1 MSKPGKGLFD
11 GVIQSTI
18 PRMNAP
24 RPWMV
29 HVLVVFL
36 LGSVVRA
43 DLAGDIREILQDR
56 YMQRIDA
63 GVVVIALGDSTR
75 QDALLFEHQPGK
87 PLIPASNLKLV
98 TTGAALALLKPD
110 FRFRTALVA
119 RPSNDGGFE
128 VAIVGDGDPTL
139 GDLKLLEGTGWDAT
153 TVFRTWADSL
163 RKSGI
168 TRVSRL
174 VVDDS
179 VFDRQFFHP
188 SWPVDQENLHYC
200 AQVGGLNLNA
210 NTVWFDVQP
219 GVPGQPPTWSV
230 KPATGYVSV
239 RNAAVT
245 SSKNAVWFSRDRGT
259 NQLGLRGECSEPVL
273 DLRVTIHDPPMFA
286 GKVALETFRAAGI
299 EVADPPQ
306 RTDDVRSQLKDNV
319 GNWRVIAIH
328 ETPLVQVLTRTNKD
342 SVNMYAESLCKRMGF
357 ASTGRSGSWTSGT
370 AAMASYLQSLG
381 VAATQFKLDDGCGLS
396 RKNAI
401 SAGAIA
407 RVLAD
412 SFHGAASKAY
422 VGSLAVG
429 GMDGT
434 LDNRFSGAL
443 RGRVFAKSG
452 YINQVSGL
460 SGYLRA
466 GDGRWYAFSILM
478 NDVPSGTNGT
488 AKEMQ
493 ERIVQAID
501 ANARR

>member
-1 MSKPGKGLFD
+1 
-11 GVIQSTI
+11 
-18 PRMNAP
+18 
-24 RPWMV
+24 MV
-29 HVLVVFL
+29 HVLVVTL
-36 LGSVVRA
+36 LCSAARA
-43 DLAGDIREILQDR
+43 DLAGDIRAVLQDR

-63 GVVVIALGDSTR
+63 GVVVIALGDSAGA
-75 QDALLFEHQPGK
+75 DKPLFEHQPAK

-98 TTGAALALLKPD
+98 TTGAALSVLKPE

-119 RPSNDGGFE
+119 RAAADGQFE

-153 TVFRTWADSL
+153 TVFKTWAESL
-163 RKSGI
+163 KKANI

-174 VVDDS
+174 LVDDS
-179 VFDRQFFHP
+179 VFDQQFFHP

-210 NTVWFDVQP
+210 NTVWFNVRP
-219 GVPGQPPTWSV
+219 GAPGQPPTWTMR
-230 KPATGYVSV
+230 PATQYVSV

-245 SSKNAVWFSRDRGT
+245 SLKNAVWFSRDRGT
-259 NQLGLRGECSEPVL
+259 NQVSLRGECSEAAN

-286 GKVALETFRAAGI
+286 ATVALETFRVAGL
-299 EVADPPQ
+299 ELPDAPQ
-306 RTDDVRSQLKDNV
+306 RVDDVRAQLKGKA

-328 ETPLVQVLTRTNKD
+328 ETPLAQVLNRTNKD

-357 ASTGRSGSWTSGT
+357 AADGRSGSWSSGT
-370 AAMASYLQSLG
+370 AAMGRYLQSLG
-381 VAATQFKLDDGCGLS
+381 IAETQFKLDDGCGLS

-422 VGSLAVG
+422 VASLAVG
-429 GMDGT
+429 GVDGT
-434 LDNRFSGAL
+434 LDNRFGGSL

-452 YINQVSGL
+452 YINQVSAL

-466 GDGRWYAFSILM
+466 ADGRWYAFSILM
-478 NDVPSGTNGT
+478 NEVPSGTNGT

-493 ERIVQAID
+493 ERIVEAID